1 MPTAPAPALATDV
14 ARRLRLAVA
23 RLARRLRQEADGDEV
38 VTATQLAALST
49 IDRLGPLTLGELAA
63 VEHVQPPTM
72 TRVVGRL
79 EELGYLT
86 REVDAADRRVARA
99 VLTPAGSDFIAET
112 RTRRDAF
119 LAERLDHLTA
129 AERAAI
135 IKALPALE
143 RLVAEAAGDQP

>member
-1 MPTAPAPALATDV
+1 MPTAPAPAPTADV
-14 ARRLRLAVA
+14 GRRLRLAVA
-23 RLARRLRQEADGDEV
+23 RLARRLRQEADSDEV

-99 VLTPAGSDFIAET
+99 VLTSAGTDFVAET
-112 RTRRDAF
+112 RTRRDAY
-119 LAERLDHLTA
+119 LAERLERLTS

-135 IKALPALE
+135 TKALPALE
-143 RLVAEAAGDQP
+143 RLVADAADDQP